1 MNWPSNLC
9 RSITWILE
17 PRPSCRG
24 WWQMIISINSKPGRI
39 INLAIQHRVAQ
50 IDSWMKLMCIMHFS
64 KHNTLLL
71 LPWVM
76 KHLLLCRW
84 FTVQRKKRKCVSSL
98 WNFLSIKCGPKNA
111 RHELHVYFDVM
122 KASVPGTSM
131 THHYATSIKHSHST
145 NQKVCWNV
153 QHNDYSIGSLLLTAL
168 LLIVRYM
175 LQCSRID
182 CKQCFQSSSA

>member
-1 MNWPSNLC
+1 VNWPSNLC

-39 INLAIQHRVAQ
+39 INLAIQHRVTQ

-64 KHNTLLL
+64 KHNTLFL

-84 FTVQRKKRKCVSSL
+84 FTVQRKKSWKCVSSL
-98 WNFLSIKCGPKNA
+98 WNFLSIKCGP
-111 RHELHVYFDVM
+111 
-122 KASVPGTSM
+122 VPGTSM
-131 THHYATSIKHSHST
+131 THHYATSIKHSSST
-145 NQKVCWNV
+145 NHKLCCNV
-153 QHNDYSIGSLLLTAL
+153 QHNDSSIGSLLLTAL
-168 LLIVRYM
+168 FIVRYM

-182 CKQCFQSSSA
+182 YKQCFQSSSA